1 VIGPPGSAE
10 PCQKSKIDTFD
21 FITADFNAVLKFK
34 VVTAAKFGGRV
45 ALWDHKEECGM
56 LKISVVKSPRQC
68 RLVVEGILVEPW
80 VTELLSEYTKAKQH
94 LDGRELV
101 IDVTNLSAISAAG
114 EDALLELIDDHARF
128 HCGVFTKEVLKQL
141 ASKRRSK

>member
-1 VIGPPGSAE
+1 
-10 PCQKSKIDTFD
+10 
-21 FITADFNAVLKFK
+21 
-34 VVTAAKFGGRV
+34 
-45 ALWDHKEECGM
+45 M
-56 LKISVVKSPRQC
+56 LKISVIKSPRQC

-80 VTELLSEYTKAKQH
+80 VAELLSEYTKAKEH

-101 IDVTNLSAISAAG
+101 IDITNLSAISAAG

-128 HCGVFTKEVLKQL
+128 DSGVFTKEVLRQL